1 MNTQVRFTSMD
12 SSENRLHMQALQ
24 HQAEQDA
31 LARSLADR
39 PARVH
44 TVAWALRGMAHGLWV
59 AGDELALELADVL
72 HGHRPHR
79 HHHAHG

>member
-1 MNTQVRFTSMD
+1 MNTQIRFTPVD
-12 SSENRLHMQALQ
+12 DRENRLQMQAIQ

-31 LARSLADR
+31 LARPPADGR
-39 PARVH
+39 PARLH
-44 TVAWALRGMAHGLWV
+44 TVGWALHGMAHGLWL

-79 HHHAHG
+79 HHHAH